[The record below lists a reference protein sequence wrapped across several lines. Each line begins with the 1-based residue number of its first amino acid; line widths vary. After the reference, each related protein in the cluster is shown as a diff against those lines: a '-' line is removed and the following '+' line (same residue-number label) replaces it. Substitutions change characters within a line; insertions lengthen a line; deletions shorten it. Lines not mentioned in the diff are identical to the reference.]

1 MSAREIVAG
10 LKGHWHNSY
19 GLARCPVHA
28 DRTPSLQIR
37 DGDDGVVVH
46 CFAGCDWQNVKDEL
60 RAMGLLPEFQPG
72 QHAPRPRR
80 LRPAN
85 TAPDPDK
92 LAKIECAKEI
102 WAVAQPATASH
113 VETYLHGRGITT
125 PIPPTIRFHPDL
137 LHRATGVLFPTMV
150 AGISGA
156 DQKLTGIQRT
166 YLRLDGLVKA
176 PVSDPKLAL
185 GRLPGDAVRLGPAAE
200 EIGIC
205 EGIETGLSAMQI
217 YGGSVWCACGS
228 VLDKIALPAD
238 VERVRI
244 YADNGEPGQEA
255 AAKAVDVYRH
265 QGRDVTIISPPP
277 EYGDFNDVLTTAREA
292 AA

>member
-46 CFAGCDWQNVKDEL
+46 CFAGCDWQDVKDEL

-102 WAVAQPATASH
+102 WAAAQPATASH

-176 PVSDPKLAL
+176 PVSDPKMTL

-205 EGIETGLSAMQI
+205 EGIETGLSAMQL

-228 VLDKIALPAD
+228 HLDKIALPD
-238 VERVRI
+238 TVKHVRI
-244 YADNGEPGQEA
+244 YADNGA
-255 AAKAVDVYRH
+255 AGERSAERAAQVFHR
-265 QGRDVTIISPPP
+265 QGRRVTIVRPINLH
-277 EYGDFNDVLTTAREA
+277 GDFNDCLQAQVRRA
-292 AA
+292 A